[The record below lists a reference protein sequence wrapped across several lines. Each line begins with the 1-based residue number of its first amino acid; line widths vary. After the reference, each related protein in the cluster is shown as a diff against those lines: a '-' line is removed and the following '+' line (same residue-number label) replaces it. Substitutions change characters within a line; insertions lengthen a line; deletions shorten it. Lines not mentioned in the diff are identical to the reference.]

1 MKRKIIRIDSG
12 VCNGCGQC
20 LPNCPEGALQLID
33 GKARL
38 VSDLFCD
45 GLGACLGTC
54 PLGAIHVEER
64 EAAPYDEKLVMANIV
79 PQGANVVRAHL
90 DHLAA
95 HNEQVYL
102 EQARQF
108 LREQGLPIPES
119 AGAKNPE
126 LHDYHPLRGGVP
138 LGGCH
143 PLRGGVPEGNNPE
156 GGYHPLRGGVPLG
169 DCHPLRGG
177 CPGSQAH
184 DRRGQEPVP
193 PAAGPAD
200 STSRPSELRTWP
212 VQLQLLNPQASFFDD
227 ADLLIAAD
235 CVPFALASFHEE
247 FVRGKVPII
256 FCPKLDHANEPYL
269 EKLAAI
275 FTLHRVRSLHVVHME
290 VPCCSG
296 TTALVAQALARSGRD
311 IPVHDYTIS
320 IQGKLLAV
328 K

>member
-1 MKRKIIRIDSG
+1 MKRKIIRIDAD

-33 GKARL
+33 NKARL

-45 GLGACLGTC
+45 GLGACIGTC

-95 HNEQVYL
+95 HNETTYL

-108 LREQGLPIPES
+108 LRQHGMPLPES
-119 AGAKNPE
+119 IQAKSPEFHGCPPLGA
-126 LHDYHPLRGGVP
+126 GVP
-138 LGGCH
+138 F
-143 PLRGGVPEGNNPE
+143 
-156 GGYHPLRGGVPLG
+156 
-169 DCHPLRGG
+169 GG
-177 CPGSQAH
+177 CPGSQTH
-184 DRRGQEPVP
+184 DRREKDAAPPG
-193 PAAGPAD
+193 PAAAAA
-200 STSRPSELRTWP
+200 TRAACESELRTWP
-212 VQLQLLNPQASFFDD
+212 VQLQLLNPQASFFDN

-235 CVPFALASFHEE
+235 CVPFAHAAFHED
-247 FVRGKVPII
+247 FVKGKIPVI
-256 FCPKLDHANEPYL
+256 FCPKLDHVGDQYL
-269 EKLAAI
+269 AKLTAI
-275 FTLHRVRSLHVVHME
+275 LTLHPIRSLHVVHME

-296 TTALVAQALARSGRD
+296 TTALVRQALAQSEKT

>member
-1 MKRKIIRIDSG
+1 MKRKIIRIDHG
-12 VCNGCGQC
+12 LCNGCGQC
-20 LPNCPEGALQLID
+20 LPNCPEGALQMID

-45 GLGACLGTC
+45 GLGACIGTC

-64 EAAPYDEKLVMANIV
+64 DAEPYDERRVMANIA
-79 PQGANVVRAHL
+79 PQGTSVIRAHL

-95 HNEQVYL
+95 HNEMAYL

-108 LREQGLPIPES
+108 LREQGIPL
-119 AGAKNPE
+119 PE
-126 LHDYHPLRGGVP
+126 LEKAKSPDSH
-138 LGGCH
+138 GCH
-143 PLRGGVPEGNNPE
+143 PLRGGVPEGNIPE
-156 GGYHPLRGGVPLG
+156 
-169 DCHPLRGG
+169 GG
-177 CPGSQAH
+177 CPGSQTH
-184 DRRGQEPVP
+184 DRRGQEPVRP
-193 PAAGPAD
+193 SVGPAD

-212 VQLQLLNPQASFFDD
+212 VQLHLLNPQASFFDD

-235 CVPFALASFHEE
+235 CVPFALASFHED

-275 FTLHRVRSLHVVHME
+275 FSLHRVRSLHVAHME

-296 TTALVAQALARSGRD
+296 TTALVAQALARSGKD

>member
-1 MKRKIIRIDSG
+1 MKRKIIRIDAD

-45 GLGACLGTC
+45 GLGACIGTC

-64 EAAPYDEKLVMANIV
+64 EAAPYDEKQVMANIV
-79 PQGANVVRAHL
+79 TQGANVVRAHL

-108 LREQGLPIPES
+108 LRERGLPLPSPQGGRPRGE
-119 AGAKNPE
+119 
-126 LHDYHPLRGGVP
+126 HPRGGLP
-138 LGGCH
+138 SPQGGRH
-143 PLRGGVPEGNNPE
+143 REGLPAAEAARGPEPA
-156 GGYHPLRGGVPLG
+156 
-169 DCHPLRGG
+169 G
-177 CPGSQAH
+177 CPGARLH
-184 DRRGQEPVP
+184 DRRGQEPAR
-193 PAAGPAD
+193 PAAGPDAA
-200 STSRPSELRTWP
+200 TGRPSELRTWP

-247 FVRGKVPII
+247 FVRGKVPIV

-275 FTLHRVRSLHVVHME
+275 FSLHHVRSLHVVHME

-311 IPVHDYTIS
+311 IPIHDYTIS

>member
-1 MKRKIIRIDSG
+1 MKRKIIRIDHTL
-12 VCNGCGQC
+12 CNGCGQC

-33 GKARL
+33 NKARL

-45 GLGACLGTC
+45 GLGACIGTC

-64 EAAPYDEKLVMANIV
+64 EALPYDERRVMANIV
-79 PQGANVVRAHL
+79 PQGANVIRAHL

-95 HNEQVYL
+95 HNEQGYL
-102 EQARQF
+102 EQAREF
-108 LREQGLPIPES
+108 LREQGLPLPES
-119 AGAKNPE
+119 AGTKNPE
-126 LHDYHPLRGGVP
+126 FPDSHSP

-143 PLRGGVPEGNNPE
+143 PRRGGVSEGNVPE
-156 GGYHPLRGGVPLG
+156 
-169 DCHPLRGG
+169 GG
-177 CPGSQAH
+177 CPGSQTH
-184 DRRGQEPVP
+184 DRRGHDPA
-193 PAAGPAD
+193 PAARGAAA
-200 STSRPSELRTWP
+200 STTGSPRPSELRTWP

-235 CVPFALASFHEE
+235 CVPFALASFHED
-247 FVRGKVPII
+247 FVRGKVPLI
-256 FCPKLDHANEPYL
+256 FCPKLDHANDPYL

-275 FTLHRVRSLHVVHME
+275 LTLHTVRSLHVVHME

-296 TTALVAQALARSGRD
+296 TTALVRQALALAGKD
-311 IPVHDYTIS
+311 IPVYDYTIS